1 MKKLILAA
9 CAVVLSLGL
18 GMSDA
23 EAAKRLGGGKSAGMQ
38 RESVSQKQASPQPA
52 APTQQNAAAPAQAPA
67 AAPAAPAAQPKRN
80 WLGPLAGLAA
90 GIGLAALLSHFG
102 LGEGVAN
109 FLMIALLV
117 MAAIFVLKL
126 IFGKKRPAEAGNG
139 DALQYAGVGGPAMAP
154 PPVAQMPGSA
164 EPAVASTPAAAP
176 VARNIPADFDTD
188 AFLRVAKLNFIRL
201 QAANDTRNLDDLRE
215 FLTPEFFAEVRLQMD
230 ERGVGKQETDVV
242 QLDGE
247 VLEVVTE
254 NNRHVVSVRF
264 NGSIREDNGT
274 PESFDEVWHLVKP
287 ADGSRGWQVAGIQQ
301 LA

>member
-9 CAVVLSLGL
+9 CAVVLTLGL
-18 GMSDA
+18 SVSDA

-38 RESVSQKQASPQPA
+38 RDSVSQKQASPQPA

-67 AAPAAPAAQPKRN
+67 AAPAAAAAQPKRN

-109 FLMIALLV
+109 FMMIALLV
-117 MAAIFVLKL
+117 IAALFVFKL
-126 IFGKKRPAEAGNG
+126 IFGKKRQTETANG
-139 DALQYAGVGGPAMAP
+139 DALQYAGVGGPSMAP

-164 EPAVASTPAAAP
+164 EPVMSPAVSAP
-176 VARNIPADFDTD
+176 VTRNIPADFDTE

-230 ERGVGKQETDVV
+230 ERGTGNQETDVV

-254 NNRHVVSVRF
+254 GNKHVVSVRF
-264 NGSIREDNGT
+264 NGSIREDNGA
-274 PESFDEVWHLVKP
+274 PEAFDEVWHLVKP
-287 ADGSRGWQVAGIQQ
+287 VDGSRGWQIAGIQQ
-301 LA
+301 LS